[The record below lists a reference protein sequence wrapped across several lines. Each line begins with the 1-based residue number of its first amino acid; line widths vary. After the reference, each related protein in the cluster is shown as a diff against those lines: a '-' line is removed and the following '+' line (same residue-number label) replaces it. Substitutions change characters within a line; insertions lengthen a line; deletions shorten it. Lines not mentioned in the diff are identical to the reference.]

1 MQIISPVDAVK
12 VMAITI
18 LSYVAIVIILRA
30 SGKRTLSKMNAFD
43 FIVTIALGSVLAT
56 TIVNYKS
63 SFWNGILTF
72 TMLVV
77 CQHVATWLSVRFDA
91 VSQLLKSEPALLY
104 YDNTFQKKTMKKERV
119 DKNELKQAI
128 RKAGYISFQGV
139 SAIILEADGSLT
151 VISDRE
157 KRNLKKSDF
166 VFIDE

>member
-1 MQIISPVDAVK
+1 MQIISTIDAVK
-12 VMAITI
+12 VIALTVVCYI
-18 LSYVAIVIILRA
+18 SIVIILRA

-56 TIVNYKS
+56 TIVNYKNA
-63 SFWNGILTF
+63 FWNGMLTF

-77 CQHVATWLSVRFDA
+77 CQHVATWLSVRSDT

-104 YDNTFQKKTMKKERV
+104 YNNAFQNKTMKKERV

-128 RKAGYISFQGV
+128 RKAGYVSFEGV
-139 SAIILEADGSLT
+139 SAIILEADGNLT
-151 VISDRE
+151 VMSKRE
-157 KRNLKKSDF
+157 ERNLRKKDF